1 MRVESD
7 TLARIVEKV
16 KLMNK
21 MSFVAKGVALACLGF
36 ASVAQAGLYVGV
48 GGGVTRLDPDLGA
61 GISIEDDGRDSG
73 YKAVIGKRMGDKGSI
88 ELYYVD
94 LGTAEFTPQAEV
106 DYTSYGI
113 NTVWDVWSAGHGHK
127 KPTLFVS
134 LGIGALETEAE
145 GADAERGNDVASNA
159 GIGAKLN
166 FRHGLSLRATLE
178 VFDGDASM
186 ASALLVKDFGRHHGH
201 HKKHHAKGEKHHQ
214 GKHHQKMKMENKAA
228 MAALPEVVTH
238 ADLVP
243 VTLPKVEVKTVKAMD
258 LAQLKDVTFNRDS
271 AFITEMSQ
279 GVIEQLIQ
287 TMADYPKMRV
297 EIQGHTD
304 AAEGGSAR
312 ALSELRAQRVS
323 NYLWQKGIA
332 PDRLSLIAYGASQPA
347 AAKSGDRLNRRV
359 QFRILSVD

>member
-1 MRVESD
+1 
-7 TLARIVEKV
+7 
-16 KLMNK
+16 MNK

-61 GISIEDDGRDSG
+61 GISIEDDGRDTG

-88 ELYYVD
+88 ELYYAD
-94 LGTAEFTPQAEV
+94 LGTAEFTPRAEV

-113 NTVWDVWSAGHGHK
+113 NTVWDVWSLGQGYK

-145 GADAERGNDVASNA
+145 GAEAERDDDILTNV
-159 GIGAKLN
+159 GIGAKVS
-166 FRHGLSLRATLE
+166 FHRGLSLRATLE

-186 ASALLVKDFGRHHGH
+186 ASALLVKDFGYRGH

-214 GKHHQKMKMENKAA
+214 GKHHQKMKMEKKAA
-228 MAALPEVVTH
+228 MAALPEVKTNAEV
-238 ADLVP
+238 VP
-243 VTLPKVEVKTVKAMD
+243 VMLPKVEVKTAKAMD

-271 AFITEMSQ
+271 AFITENSQ
-279 GVIEQLIQ
+279 DVIEQLIQ

-347 AAKSGDRLNRRV
+347 AADSGDLLNRRV

>member
-1 MRVESD
+1 
-7 TLARIVEKV
+7 
-16 KLMNK
+16 MNK
-21 MSFVAKGVALACLGF
+21 MSFVAKGVALACLGL

-61 GISIEDDGRDSG
+61 GISIEDDGRDTG

-88 ELYYVD
+88 EIYYAD

-145 GADAERGNDVASNA
+145 GADAERAGDVLSNA
-159 GIGAKLN
+159 GIGAKVS

-186 ASALLVKDFGRHHGH
+186 ASALLVKDFGYGGH
-201 HKKHHAKGEKHHQ
+201 HKKHHQ
-214 GKHHQKMKMENKAA
+214 GKHHQKMEMENKAA
-228 MAALPEVVTH
+228 MADLPEVVTN
-238 ADLVP
+238 AEVVP
-243 VTLPKVEVKTVKAMD
+243 VTLPEVEVTTVKAMD
-258 LAQLKDVTFNRDS
+258 LAQLEDVTFNRDS

-279 GVIEQLIQ
+279 DVIEQLIQ
-287 TMADYPKMRV
+287 TMADYPKMRI

-323 NYLWQKGIA
+323 NYLWKKGVA

-347 AAKSGDRLNRRV
+347 AADSGDRLNRRV